1 MSSLARS
8 CLRVLLMYVLAAIAV
23 GIVVYHRLPIV
34 TVAIWSGLIA
44 GFFLFLAIAYLFAI
58 PRAFVDWWRMR
69 PGAKPRDGKR
79 SAIIGTVRHS
89 GASLHSP
96 FTRQPCVAYHYKIV
110 SMAGEQP
117 KNDYEGFALVSS
129 YIATEDG
136 QVRVMAYP
144 ELDIPWERVKG
155 EEAKQRARAFIESTT
170 FTDMRSKG
178 IKGAMAE
185 LSDLMADDDGLVHYD
200 HRIEPVTEDLGKCM
214 LEERVLLSG
223 DSVCAIGRYSEE
235 KRALV
240 PNPDGIVQPLTI
252 KKGTPASFRRG
263 QIRKAIG
270 SAIGVVILLALLTV
284 AAGVFLTS
292 VPMDAAEQQ
301 KPDRRFFWEE
311 VKLERWIEREYRK
324 TPDSGPMYF
333 LELCD
338 HCATGRLEA
347 GGRAIE
353 LKHAGGW
360 EDATQRVV
368 HLAAA
373 EGEADG
379 VTMTYDKKKRGGKVA
394 IIINGRE
401 FVVPDDWLLPSD
413 VQTSLHTNETLD
425 GRVRVMAPNDS
436 IRLRASFRAPLEQ
449 R

>member
-1 MSSLARS
+1 ML
-8 CLRVLLMYVLAAIAV
+8 VMYVLAAIPV
-23 GIVVYHRLPIV
+23 GIFVYHRLPIV

-44 GFFLFLAIAYLFAI
+44 GFFLFLAVAYLLAI
-58 PRAFVDWWRMR
+58 PNALVDWWRMR

-79 SAIIGTVRHS
+79 SAIIGTIRHS

-110 SMAGEQP
+110 SMAGEHP
-117 KNDYEGFALVSS
+117 KNDYEGFALVPS

-136 QVRVMAYP
+136 QIRVMAYP

-155 EEAKQRARAFIESTT
+155 EEAREQARAFIESTA
-170 FTDMRSKG
+170 FTDMRAKG

-185 LSDLMADDDGLVHYD
+185 LRDLMTDDDGIIRYD
-200 HRIEPVTEDLGKCM
+200 HRVEPVTEDLGKCM

-252 KKGTPASFRRG
+252 RKGSLGSFRWG

-270 SAIGVVILLALLTV
+270 SAIGVVILLALLAV

-292 VPMDAAEQQ
+292 VPMDAAEQK

-311 VKLERWIEREYRK
+311 VKLERWIEREFRK

-347 GGRAIE
+347 GGRVIE
-353 LKHAGGW
+353 LKHARGW
-360 EDATQRVV
+360 EDASQRVV

-373 EGEADG
+373 EGETDG
-379 VTMTYDKKKRGGKVA
+379 VTITYDKKKRGGKVA

-401 FVVPDDWLLPSD
+401 FAVPGDWLLPSD
-413 VQTSLHTNETLD
+413 IQTSLHTNETLD

-436 IRLRASFRAPLEQ
+436 IRLRLSFRAPLEQ